1 MYLVY
6 DNATHNVLAEY
17 ETFHEA
23 EQRRISLIG
32 ANPVLAENVEV
43 IDFDRALEHEDAVA
57 AAANREA
64 QPA

>member
-6 DNATHNVLAEY
+6 DNNTDNVLAEY

-23 EQRRISLIG
+23 DQRRIQLVG
-32 ANPVLAENVEV
+32 MNPVLAEAIQVVNLDEAVSAHR
-43 IDFDRALEHEDAVA
+43 RALEAH
-57 AAANREA
+57 EA